1 MEATKKRRLARAGW
15 KIGTASEFLELSAE
29 EEALVETRMALT
41 KLVRERRLRGKL
53 TQVQLAKLLGSSQS
67 RVAKLEAGD
76 ASVSADLLLRAA
88 YAVGASLA
96 DVGSAIR
103 NANHDGPRKIA
114 R

>member
-1 MEATKKRRLARAGW
+1 
-15 KIGTASEFLELSAE
+15 
-29 EEALVETRMALT
+29 
-41 KLVRERRLRGKL
+41 LRGKL

-76 ASVSADLLLRAA
+76 ATVSTDLLLRAA

-96 DVGSAIR
+96 EVGSAIR
-103 NANHDGPRKIA
+103 DADHGAPRKIA

>member
-1 MEATKKRRLARAGW
+1 MEATKKRRLAEAGW
-15 KIGTASEFLELSAE
+15 QIGTASEFLELSAE
-29 EEALVETRMALT
+29 EEALIETRIALT

-53 TQVQLAKLLGSSQS
+53 TQIQLAKLLGSSQS

-76 ASVSADLLLRAA
+76 ASVSTDLLLRAA

-103 NANHDGPRKIA
+103 NADLDTRRKIA